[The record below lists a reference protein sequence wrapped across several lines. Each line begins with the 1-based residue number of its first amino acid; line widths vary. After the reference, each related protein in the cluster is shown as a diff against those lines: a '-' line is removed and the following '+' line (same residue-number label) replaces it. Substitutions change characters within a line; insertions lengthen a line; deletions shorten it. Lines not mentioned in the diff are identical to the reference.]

1 MKKEYDF
8 KNTQRGRFY
17 RKGAKVKLPTPRAV
31 VVRFKITPQ
40 VHAALIALR
49 DTGLFGDGCD
59 SASVAEELLRRA
71 LLDPQ
76 VVAHWQKERLH

>member
-8 KNTQRGRFY
+8 SKGQRGRFY
-17 RKGAKVKLPTPRAV
+17 RKGAKMKMPNPRAV
-31 VVRFKITPQ
+31 NLHLKITPQ
-40 VHAALIALR
+40 VLAALIALR

-71 LLDPQ
+71 LLDPMI
-76 VVAHWQKERLH
+76 APYWKKP